1 MIHIGGQHK
10 VILVLYQC
18 QQHLVNRKRCIYIAV
33 IENMTAPPGPVF
45 LQCVKRIKSAGVDI
59 CDPIFLM
66 EV

>member
-1 MIHIGGQHK
+1 MVHIGGQDEVVLIHDQLQQVSIRLAGRHIVAV
-10 VILVLYQC
+10 VIDVS
-18 QQHLVNRKRCIYIAV
+18 
-33 IENMTAPPGPVF
+33 APPGPVF